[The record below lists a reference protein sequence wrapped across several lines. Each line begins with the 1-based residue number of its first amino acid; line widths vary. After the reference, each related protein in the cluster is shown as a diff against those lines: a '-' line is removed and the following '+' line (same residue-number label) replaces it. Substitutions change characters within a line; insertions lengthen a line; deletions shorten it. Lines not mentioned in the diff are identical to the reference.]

1 MTQYK
6 NKKPRTVNFY
16 HIEGK
21 DETLKKL
28 DDKISTTYNLLKTH
42 HSDQIETIEMGDN
55 KYYIYSIFWK
65 KHIISITTI
74 VFVIL
79 FRS

>member
-42 HSDQIETIEMGDN
+42 RIKLMLMKVVKFMLG
-55 KYYIYSIFWK
+55 
-65 KHIISITTI
+65 
-74 VFVIL
+74 
-79 FRS
+79 